1 MLRQDEEM
9 LKNSRNKVII
19 SGRFTEEFKYAYT
32 TDAGEYFF
40 ENKLEVRGKDGK
52 EENITIIASEYLL
65 YEIEPVTGKYVI
77 IAGSIKTTK
86 MRVETEKVNNDV
98 IVFATQIE
106 NCKEKVNDENSTYFE
121 GVIKKKITMRKG
133 NNYVQIIFIAEQVN
147 NKIVNPIPYTFFGKD
162 SKRIK
167 RLPIGTKLQLEGQ
180 IDGKNKLRLFKDG
193 SVQIIQ
199 VHSIRGLRFN
209 VVK

>member
-9 LKNSRNKVII
+9 LKNSRNRVRI
-19 SGRFTEEFKYAYT
+19 SGKFTEEFKYAYT

-52 EENITIIASEYLL
+52 IEYITIIASEYLL
-65 YEIEPVTGKYVI
+65 YDIEPVTRKYGVI
-77 IAGSIKTTK
+77 TGSIKTTK
-86 MRVETEKVNNDV
+86 IKVEKSKFNSDV
-98 IVFATQIE
+98 IVFAKRIDICE
-106 NCKEKVNDENSTYFE
+106 EKIKDENVTYFE
-121 GVIKKKITMRKG
+121 GVIKRKITMRKG
-133 NNYVQIIFIAEQVN
+133 NNYVQVIFIAEQVD
-147 NKIVNPIPYTFFGKD
+147 NKIINSIPYKFFGKD